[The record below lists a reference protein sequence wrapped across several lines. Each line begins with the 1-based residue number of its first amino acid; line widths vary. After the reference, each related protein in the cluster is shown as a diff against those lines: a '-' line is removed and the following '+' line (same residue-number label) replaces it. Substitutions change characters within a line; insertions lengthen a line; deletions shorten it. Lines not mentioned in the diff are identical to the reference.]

1 LRLEEFSIVHQCLPH
16 FLNASRVVSRG
27 VRLSGKQTSSFQAV
41 STGALSTPASTR
53 LAFSLIAC
61 RMKAALDISCCAAA
75 RRSNSAVCVLRGKR
89 NFCSIR
95 FPVRFK
101 CLTDLPPFI
110 CEAISFSS
118 PKNDESLVVNGRSL
132 MTGPTTQAQILSS
145 LLLECGL

>member
-1 LRLEEFSIVHQCLPH
+1 
-16 FLNASRVVSRG
+16 
-27 VRLSGKQTSSFQAV
+27 
-41 STGALSTPASTR
+41 
-53 LAFSLIAC
+53 
-61 RMKAALDISCCAAA
+61 
-75 RRSNSAVCVLRGKR
+75 NSAVRVLRGKR
-89 NFCSIR
+89 NFFSIR

-145 LLLECGL
+145 LLLECGCLLPSHKSRREKLCGCRQLVLLGYPVRFF